1 MNEKNTKSFN
11 IMQSMVDQLN
21 KTKFAG
27 KDTKLM
33 LTYIRE
39 SIHWYRYNVMLIKQV
54 RINDKTIYEERV
66 LYSGRS
72 EAVIGYLQGLHDSMN
87 L

>member
-11 IMQSMVDQLN
+11 IMKSMVDQLN

-39 SIHWYRYNVMLIKQV
+39 SIHWYRYNVMIIKQV
-54 RINDKTIYEERV
+54 RINDKTTAEKLLITPRKSVAYRALTPEGNEP
-66 LYSGRS
+66 
-72 EAVIGYLQGLHDSMN
+72 YLL
-87 L
+87 